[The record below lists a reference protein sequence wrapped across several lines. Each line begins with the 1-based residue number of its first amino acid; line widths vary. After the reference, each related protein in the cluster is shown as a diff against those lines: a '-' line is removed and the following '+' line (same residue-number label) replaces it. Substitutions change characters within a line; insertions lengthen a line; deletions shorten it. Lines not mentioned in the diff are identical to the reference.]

1 MVGDA
6 TQLGGTLPS
15 AADVTLPR
23 GLTLAG
29 IVRSPSGSELPG
41 ASIDVLCDS
50 CGDAT
55 MLAHTDWSSAGGYTL
70 YYLPDPGV
78 VQVDGGGDSGTP

>member
-15 AADVTLPR
+15 AADGTMPR

-29 IVRSPSGSELPG
+29 IVRSPSGHALPG
-41 ASIDVLCDS
+41 VSIDVLCAS
-50 CGDAT
+50 CGDST
-55 MLAHTDWSSAGGYTL
+55 MLTHTDWSSAGGHTL
-70 YYLPDPGV
+70 YLPDPGFV
-78 VQVDGGGDSGTP
+78 RVDGGGDSGTP